1 LIVVIVVVVVVVVL
15 EGGLLTLQPFYLGIN
30 DLATVNN
37 ASDQAHASYIKSRF
51 WFLFYDGFI

>member
-1 LIVVIVVVVVVVVL
+1 LIVVIVVVVVL